1 MTHSAFNL
9 WCVHTASCWWG
20 MQWHCIPHQQL
31 AVCTHHCVHTIL
43 NCTLQMVQFPCTYN
57 VHNYSAD
64 IAVLQLHC
72 VLPLQRSYI
81 FAELSLC
88 SKFPTVKV
96 LFLFMA
102 GASVAA
108 CVTVLVHLRTK
119 ESMRVCTTVC
129 YQEEGPSSPCMM
141 VTGRDWTVIGLVC
154 GFHVQYNMLFNRL
167 KAIGFVCYSI
177 PLCMR
182 NVWWIIDGRRTV
194 LTD

>member
-1 MTHSAFNL
+1 MTYSAFNL

-20 MQWHCIPHQQL
+20 MQCHCIPHQQL
-31 AVCTHHCVHTIL
+31 AVCAHHCVHTIL
-43 NCTLQMVQFPCTYN
+43 NCTLQMAQFPFTYD

-88 SKFPTVKV
+88 SKFPTVKA

-108 CVTVLVHLRTK
+108 CVTVLVHLKTK

-129 YQEEGPSSPCMM
+129 YIRKKDQVVPAWWSLAETELYLDLSVVSMCNIICSS
-141 VTGRDWTVIGLVC
+141 
-154 GFHVQYNMLFNRL
+154 
-167 KAIGFVCYSI
+167 
-177 PLCMR
+177 
-182 NVWWIIDGRRTV
+182 
-194 LTD
+194 